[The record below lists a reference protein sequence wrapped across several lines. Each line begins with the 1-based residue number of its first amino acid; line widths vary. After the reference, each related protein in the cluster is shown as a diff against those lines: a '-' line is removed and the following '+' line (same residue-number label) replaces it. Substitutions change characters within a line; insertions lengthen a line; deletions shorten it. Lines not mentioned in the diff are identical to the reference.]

1 MSHRALAAGL
11 LAPALLPA
19 CPSGEAEEPAPAA
32 ADPTPAGA
40 EPAPSP
46 AGPDTST
53 AAGYLAAALAAA
65 EAGGAFEA
73 LRDPV
78 VVEDGRPGVRATS
91 VAARGPGGGAAL
103 VVTVEPGEE
112 EGPDR
117 AETYV
122 LGPEG
127 RLRELA
133 YFHQDVT
140 DEGLRAEEGEG
151 AVADGALRFRAE
163 GGPGGAVEVEV
174 PLGEDVLPRAV
185 ALYLLPRL
193 APYLPGD
200 AVELRAFDVADP
212 RAEPRRLRLARA
224 ESDGTEARFTLE
236 GDPEVKGIV
245 VRADRITLER

>member
-1 MSHRALAAGL
+1 VPQGRGPQGRGPQGRGPQGRGPQGRGIGAQDAALGAGIDELARERPARGDEPHERRGREERVEVVLAVAGGVEVGELHPVLAEPRGGVEGVQRLAAHPGAGL
-11 LAPALLPA
+11 GQA
-19 CPSGEAEEPAPAA
+19 
-32 ADPTPAGA
+32 
-40 EPAPSP
+40 
-46 AGPDTST
+46 
-53 AAGYLAAALAAA
+53 
-65 EAGGAFEA
+65 
-73 LRDPV
+73 
-78 VVEDGRPGVRATS
+78 
-91 VAARGPGGGAAL
+91 
-103 VVTVEPGEE
+103 
-112 EGPDR
+112 
-117 AETYV
+117 
-122 LGPEG
+122 EG
-127 RLRELA
+127 RRRELA